1 MPSENITKCLSHFSK
16 YYEFNIQFLRNNLA
30 ACMFHSVSVKEI
42 LQPYEKIVL
51 ALPSRRS
58 NVRNRMDSSFFGLRT
73 IIYIKKKICM
83 KPLALINN
91 KYRNVYSVYIK
102 CYAQSSVSDYML
114 KTTFNVTP
122 NQDRIAEG
130 KKMTKT
136 KLNFA

>member
-73 IIYIKKKICM
+73 IIYIKKKS
-83 KPLALINN
+83 A
-91 KYRNVYSVYIK
+91 
-102 CYAQSSVSDYML
+102 
-114 KTTFNVTP
+114 
-122 NQDRIAEG
+122 
-130 KKMTKT
+130 
-136 KLNFA
+136 